1 MRMLDANMQQCYTKA
16 GLSPSMFGSNE
27 TEIKGAIIGKDKEA
41 ASRFCGWV
49 ASICQDGV
57 KFDIG
62 MVGERDRETDITK
75 QTK

>member
-1 MRMLDANMQQCYTKA
+1 MSFIGVLPQANSCMRMLDANMQQCYTKA

-49 ASICQDGV
+49 TSICQDGIKINFV
-57 KFDIG
+57 W
-62 MVGERDRETDITK
+62 
-75 QTK
+75 